1 MLSRRLQGIEHRMLC
16 AGGPKQDIVVPAL
29 RAGDQFPQAA
39 VAASLSGQHA
49 DVIPVGFLAD
59 DVKSYAKC
67 IVDAICMSEEE
78 RTCMAEAGRRRAA
91 QFSHEQ
97 FANAWMTHT
106 AKVLPAAGLSSGEVG
121 AHTRGKVD

>member
-1 MLSRRLQGIEHRMLC
+1 MSC

-29 RAGDQFPQAA
+29 RAGDQFPQA
-39 VAASLSGQHA
+39 VISASSSAQNA
-49 DVIPVGFLAD
+49 DIIPVGFLAN

-78 RTCMAEAGRRRAA
+78 RARMAEAGRGRAA

-106 AKVLPAAGLSSGEVG
+106 ATVLPAAGPSSSEVG
-121 AHTRGKVD
+121 AHTRGKID